1 MTNIEIKAKYRKSD
15 KTQRVLEKIGARF
28 ERVEMQTDTYFNVEN
43 GKLKIRERDS
53 GLSQLIQY
61 FRKDDERPKPSY
73 YEIVH
78 LRNVKK
84 VKETLTREYGIRAIV
99 RKKRDIWTWK
109 NVRIHFDAVEDLG
122 HFLEFE
128 AVIEKDTDDEEG
140 YRKLKRMMKKFGI
153 TRKDLVSHSYG
164 DLIEL

>member
-15 KTQRVLEKIGARF
+15 QTKGVLEKIGARF
-28 ERVEMQTDTYFNVEN
+28 ERIEMQTDTYFNVEN

-53 GLSQLIQY
+53 GLPQLIQY
-61 FRKDDERPKPSY
+61 FRKEEERPKPSY

-84 VKETLTREYGIRAIV
+84 VKETLTREYGIRVIV
-99 RKKRDIWTWK
+99 KKKRELWTWK

-128 AVIEKDTDDEEG
+128 AVIEKNTDDEEG
-140 YRKLKRMMKKFGI
+140 YRKLKRLMKKFGI
-153 TRKDLVSHSYG
+153 TQKDLVSQSYV